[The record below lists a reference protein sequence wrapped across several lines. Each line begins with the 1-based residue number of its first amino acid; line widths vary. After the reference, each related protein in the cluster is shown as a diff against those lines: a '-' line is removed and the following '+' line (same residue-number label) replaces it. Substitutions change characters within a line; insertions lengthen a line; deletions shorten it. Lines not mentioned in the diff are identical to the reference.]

1 MKKRKILFIFI
12 YTMTIFI
19 LSFFIPGNLARLHNS
34 SFTDQNFIITLLQRF
49 YLFVSMIVSCRFNY
63 YLFII
68 SNVILLKTNY
78 QKLENKKIFF
88 YLLVL
93 LNIINGLNILFGF
106 ATENN
111 FNMVFLVI
119 YILYI
124 MMIIIVGYI
133 NLKNEKILMN
143 AITSS
148 IFTSLFSVLLVS
160 YWCTRFYLIYLII
173 SIVFII
179 YSCMCRNEKEKIIIL
194 LSIIYCL
201 DVKAFILLIVLLLL
215 KKIGNLRKLNIKY
228 ICLTIIILIFS
239 NRFLWT
245 IYFYRKNVPAF
256 KYNNYILENKV
267 NNNGIIYL
275 KKLPHN
281 DYRFQLP
288 YDADYVKFWFNRYYN
303 LNGYYV
309 IWED

>member
-1 MKKRKILFIFI
+1 MESTQVFNLIFLFLLIIFNYKKYMKKRKILFIFI

-173 SIVFII
+173 
-179 YSCMCRNEKEKIIIL
+179 
-194 LSIIYCL
+194 
-201 DVKAFILLIVLLLL
+201 
-215 KKIGNLRKLNIKY
+215 
-228 ICLTIIILIFS
+228 T
-239 NRFLWT
+239 
-245 IYFYRKNVPAF
+245 
-256 KYNNYILENKV
+256 
-267 NNNGIIYL
+267 
-275 KKLPHN
+275 
-281 DYRFQLP
+281 
-288 YDADYVKFWFNRYYN
+288 
-303 LNGYYV
+303 
-309 IWED
+309 